1 MSEEKVNP
9 LLSAALA
16 YASMGMPVFPCAP
29 CRKTPIP
36 DRGFLDATTDEKQ
49 IRSWWRANPR
59 ANVAVPT
66 GQTSGL
72 VVIDIDPRNG
82 GEVGLD
88 VLQTEHGQ
96 LGETAESQT
105 GGGGRHL
112 FYRHPGGVIP
122 CTQSELGAGID
133 VKGDGGYV
141 VLPPSVHPD
150 GGSYI
155 WELSSDIA
163 DVLPA
168 ECPPWL
174 LDILHRENEASTG
187 GFASD
192 LADGNTI
199 PEGLRNK
206 ALASLAGGM
215 RRMGMGRDEILAALQ
230 STNQSRCKPPIPD
243 QEVERIAE
251 SIARYEPDAISVALV
266 EDHYEQ
272 MYGAKPQGT
281 GDSSGDDPGPIPDE
295 LLRVPGF
302 VSELMDHC
310 VATAP
315 YPNQVMAFSG
325 ALTLQAF
332 LAGRKVRDPGD
343 NRTNLYLL
351 GLAHSSA
358 GKDWPRKLNTALL
371 WKAGIGHCIGDKFAS
386 GEGIQDALFI
396 NPSMLFQTDEID
408 GMLQSISKSRDARYE
423 NIMGT
428 LLTLYTSSAT
438 VFPMRRKA
446 GKEDPGAIDQ
456 PCLTIFGT
464 AIPTHYYEALS
475 QRMLTNGFFARMIV
489 LEAGKRGTGQE
500 PTIRETPDR
509 IVAVAKWWAQYNP
522 GGERAN
528 LEQWHPVPKIVEHT
542 PSAKGLLVDVRQEAE
557 AEYSKAED
565 RGDEVS
571 TTVWGR
577 VSENVRKLALLY
589 AVSENHLKPV
599 IGDAAV
605 EWASRFMMHQ
615 TRRMLF
621 MAREHVSTNEHDGRC
636 KELLRV
642 VRKWRDKHGNEWMPF
657 WKINRALPWSDRDH
671 EEVRITLLN
680 QVMIEYTER
689 KTGGTPQRLYRI
701 L

>member
-1 MSEEKVNP
+1 MAEEVNP

-36 DRGFLDATTDEKQ
+36 DRGFLDATTDEEQ

-72 VVIDIDPRNG
+72 IVIDIDPRNG
-82 GEVGLD
+82 SEIGFD
-88 VLQTEHGQ
+88 VLQTEHGP

-141 VLPPSVHPD
+141 VLPPSAHPD
-150 GGSYI
+150 GGSYT

-163 DVLPA
+163 EVPPA
-168 ECPPWL
+168 ECPAWL
-174 LDILHRENEASTG
+174 LALLRREDDVSTG
-187 GFASD
+187 GFALD
-192 LADGNTI
+192 LADGNAI

-215 RRMGMGRDEILAALQ
+215 RRMGMGREEILAALEA
-230 STNQSRCKPPIPD
+230 TNQARCKPPIPD

-281 GDSSGDDPGPIPDE
+281 DDSSGDDPGPIPDD

-315 YPNQVMAFSG
+315 YPNLVMAFCG

-351 GLAHSSA
+351 GLAYSSA
-358 GKDWPRKLNTALL
+358 G
-371 WKAGIGHCIGDKFAS
+371 
-386 GEGIQDALFI
+386 
-396 NPSMLFQTDEID
+396 
-408 GMLQSISKSRDARYE
+408 
-423 NIMGT
+423 
-428 LLTLYTSSAT
+428 
-438 VFPMRRKA
+438 
-446 GKEDPGAIDQ
+446 
-456 PCLTIFGT
+456 
-464 AIPTHYYEALS
+464 
-475 QRMLTNGFFARMIV
+475 
-489 LEAGKRGTGQE
+489 
-500 PTIRETPDR
+500 
-509 IVAVAKWWAQYNP
+509 
-522 GGERAN
+522 
-528 LEQWHPVPKIVEHT
+528 PVPG
-542 PSAKGLLVDVRQEAE
+542 PNS
-557 AEYSKAED
+557 
-565 RGDEVS
+565 
-571 TTVWGR
+571 
-577 VSENVRKLALLY
+577 
-589 AVSENHLKPV
+589 PM
-599 IGDAAV
+599 
-605 EWASRFMMHQ
+605 SRM
-615 TRRMLF
+615 
-621 MAREHVSTNEHDGRC
+621 
-636 KELLRV
+636 
-642 VRKWRDKHGNEWMPF
+642 
-657 WKINRALPWSDRDH
+657 
-671 EEVRITLLN
+671 
-680 QVMIEYTER
+680 
-689 KTGGTPQRLYRI
+689 
-701 L
+701 